1 MSKYLKKQIQAAQSE
16 EDRLT
21 KELLNVPLAAE
32 QMPRAQSILFED
44 SSDDWKK
51 EEFWNEVQNR
61 LFDYDWRSE
70 SAQQREERQKVQALV
85 SRIRNIRG
93 YRFRLECKK
102 LDYEADRK
110 YATYSWILWA
120 AWIPMISA
128 LLYFGFNFNWLVSIL
143 TAALVSLFG
152 NWLVRCIW
160 KLDRVMKTL
169 LFFETA
175 RRERENQFKS
185 SWDYTL
191 LETRVWIEERFEEL

>member
-1 MSKYLKKQIQAAQSE
+1 
-16 EDRLT
+16 
-21 KELLNVPLAAE
+21 
-32 QMPRAQSILFED
+32 MPRAQSILFDD
-44 SSDDWKK
+44 SADDWKK

-61 LFDYDWRSE
+61 LFDYDWRSQ

-85 SRIRNIRG
+85 SRIRNVRG

-102 LDYEADRK
+102 LDSEADRK

-120 AWIPMISA
+120 VGIPMISA
-128 LLYFGFNFNWLVSIL
+128 LLYFGFNLNWLVCIL
-143 TAALVSLFG
+143 AAALVSLFG

-160 KLDRVMKTL
+160 KLDRVLKTL

-175 RRERENQFKS
+175 RRARENQFES

-191 LETRVWIEERFEEL
+191 LETRVWIEEQFEEL